1 MKAAIHSMIVAT
13 VMMVLA
19 PSLAATDGNA
29 PWGGAT
35 FEDAAYAP
43 QKVVYDVAVSSPAEL
58 GSVLDRVS
66 YLNNL
71 YEADPFDSSI
81 VVVLHG
87 DEIPQF
93 AVKNQA
99 RDRELMER
107 VRKASRGGTDRVPHV
122 RSWPRAPMAMQTGRH
137 PRIRADGAD
146 GRCRDRQAAA
156 GGWLCL
162 HALNCAAGCWPA
174 RCCWR
179 AERRPRRRCRRP
191 MARSACPSP
200 CTRSRMPRC
209 ITSRESG
216 VPDTVNEGHTSN
228 AGFVVTP
235 AGVVVFDAL
244 GTPALGYRM
253 LQRIREV
260 TDQPVKYVVVSHYH
274 ADHIYGLQAFK
285 EHGGAPTV
293 LAQRGTLGY
302 AGGTRDSQGEDAQRR
317 LEQRREALFPW
328 VDEKTYIVAPDE
340 VFDQEM
346 SFELGGVVSR
356 SGTSGRPTRRA
367 IPSCWSG
374 TTGCCSAA
382 TCCTA
387 AAFPFSTA
395 PKPTSRVG
403 WKGWSTSP
411 AWKTRSAT
419 SSPAMARCRRMPRQV
434 VEATRDYILYVR
446 EAMARAVRDFVPF
459 DEAYRNT
466 DWSRYEN
473 LPAFDASN
481 RGNAFRIYLEEEARS
496 LK

>member
-1 MKAAIHSMIVAT
+1 MPTCAELRGWL
-13 VMMVLA
+13 LA
-19 PSLAATDGNA
+19 CALLLGPPALAATPVQTPYG
-29 PWGGAT
+29 
-35 FEDAAYAP
+35 
-43 QKVVYDVAVSSPAEL
+43 AVSLPFTL
-58 GSVLDRVS
+58 HKI
-66 YLNNL
+66 
-71 YEADPFDSSI
+71 AD
-81 VVVLHG
+81 
-87 DEIPQF
+87 
-93 AVKNQA
+93 
-99 RDRELMER
+99 
-107 VRKASRGGTDRVPHV
+107 
-122 RSWPRAPMAMQTGRH
+122 APVYYIEG
-137 PRIRADGAD
+137 
-146 GRCRDRQAAA
+146 
-156 GGWLCL
+156 L
-162 HALNCAAGCWPA
+162 
-174 RCCWR
+174 
-179 AERRPRRRCRRP
+179 
-191 MARSACPSP
+191 
-200 CTRSRMPRC
+200 
-209 ITSRESG
+209 SG

-328 VDEKTYIVAPDE
+328 VDEKTFIVAPDE

-346 SFELGGVVSR
+346 SFELGGIEFEVRHLGPAHAPGDSIMLVRNYGVLFGGDLLYGGRVPFLDSPETDITR
-356 SGTSGRPTRRA
+356 WLQGLEYIAGLEDQVRYIIPGHGTL
-367 IPSCWSG
+367 
-374 TTGCCSAA
+374 SANA
-382 TCCTA
+382 
-387 AAFPFSTA
+387 
-395 PKPTSRVG
+395 
-403 WKGWSTSP
+403 
-411 AWKTRSAT
+411 
-419 SSPAMARCRRMPRQV
+419 RQV